1 LILSA
6 AHHRRRLGPFG
17 SNDKEIVMGRGPR
30 YAIGAAIAALAF
42 LCGQGFAQ
50 TATGEFERT
59 VNVTE
64 PVALDVTTGSG
75 SIAITRGAGG
85 EVVVRGSFRVGTG
98 SARSAAEAETLARR
112 LETGPPI
119 EVAGSSVRV
128 GYLDDEDRQ
137 NVSIS
142 YEIVVPA
149 ATSVIAR
156 TGSGAQRLAEL
167 DGAVDARTGSGEITL
182 IDIEGAV
189 EVSTGSGD
197 IVADRIAGAFDGRT
211 GSGSIHLV
219 QTASGPVSAA
229 TGSGSVTLSGVQSA
243 ARARTGSG
251 RITIDGVPA
260 GPWDVETGSGSV
272 HLRVPADAAFTLD
285 LRTSSGAVET
295 SHPVT
300 MVGSIPR
307 GTLRGDVRGG
317 GSLVH
322 VRTGSGSI
330 RVE

>member
-1 LILSA
+1 MA
-6 AHHRRRLGPFG
+6 
-17 SNDKEIVMGRGPR
+17 RGPR
-30 YAIGAAIAALAF
+30 YLIGAAIGALA
-42 LCGQGFAQ
+42 LSCSQGFAQ

-59 VNVTE
+59 VNVAE

-75 SIAITRGAGG
+75 SITITRGAGS
-85 EVVVRGSFRVGTG
+85 EVVVQGMIRVRTG
-98 SARSAAEAETLARR
+98 GERSAAEAEALARR
-112 LETGPPI
+112 LEMEPPI
-119 EVAGSSVRV
+119 EVMGSSVRV
-128 GYLDDEDRQ
+128 GHLDEEDRR

-142 YEIVVPA
+142 YEIAVPA
-149 ATSVIAR
+149 ATSVVSR
-156 TGSGAQRLAEL
+156 TGSGTQNVAEL
-167 DGAVDARTGSGEITL
+167 NGAVDARTGSGEIRLT
-182 IDIEGAV
+182 DIEGDV

-197 IVADRIAGAFDGRT
+197 IVAERIAGAFDGST
-211 GSGSIHLV
+211 GSGSINLV
-219 QTASGPVSAA
+219 QTASGAIAVA

-243 ARARTGSG
+243 ASARTGSG

-272 HLRVPADAAFTLD
+272 YLRVPADAAFSLD

-295 SHPVT
+295 SHAVT

-307 GTLRGDVRGG
+307 GTIRGDVRGG